1 MNTAPPPTTA
11 IKKRLVQHPRDAE
24 DEVNNRIMVYSSL
37 AGELQGYY
45 HDVCRR
51 GGMEWD
57 GL

>member
-24 DEVNNRIMVYSSL
+24 EEVNNRLIVYSSL

-45 HDVCRR
+45 HDVS
-51 GGMEWD
+51 
-57 GL
+57 